1 MEKQMP
7 AWQAILRWI
16 AFLPG
21 ASAAALLV
29 SVAMQ
34 LINRILM
41 FLNGMNPDGFLNKL
55 WLDVV
60 SSGLMGVAFV
70 YVGAR
75 IVPAHRKPVGY
86 ILAVTIILI
95 AGFLAFPA
103 VTQHDWWA
111 LVGCVAMAGGGAVV
125 AHSVATGELDLD
137 THTLT

>member
-21 ASAAALLV
+21 ALAASLLV
-29 SVAMQ
+29 SVAMR
-34 LINRILM
+34 LVNRVIM

-60 SSGLMGVAFV
+60 ASALMGAAFV

-75 IVPAHRKPVGY
+75 IAPASRKPVGY
-86 ILAVTIILI
+86 VLTVAIILI

-103 VTQHDWWA
+103 VTQHNWWA
-111 LVGCVAMAGGGAVV
+111 LIGCVAMAGGGAVV
-125 AHSVATGELDLD
+125 AHSVAIGELDLD
-137 THTLT
+137 THRLT